1 MSPFAVPTTSPS
13 LCLTDVA
20 DYRQLFDLSL
30 DLFCIADL
38 DGHFKRVNPSWTR
51 VLGWSEAELLS
62 RPVESFMHP
71 EDRERTLAAR
81 ATLAR
86 GTPVRGLENRYL
98 CRDGSYRWLSWQS
111 SLAPGSSL
119 VYAVARD
126 ITERRQLEHERL
138 VVSKLESTGILA
150 AGIAHDFN
158 NLLSRLLLNLE
169 ALRYSGPISPA
180 QASQLGEAR
189 QAIQAAGALTRQL
202 IAFAEGGAPSRR
214 IHDVCPL
221 LRDSLETS
229 LRGSDLVAE
238 SVIAPDLWEVDAD
251 EDQLR
256 QVIRGLVLNAREA
269 SHPGATVRL
278 RADNHTL
285 AAATE
290 TGQPAG
296 DYLRIRIEDDGVG
309 IPAESLPKIFDP
321 YFSTKQRGTQKGM
334 GLGLTICRT
343 IVRKHGGAIAVE
355 SLVGHGTVVT
365 VDLPAQRPAPAAP

>member
-1 MSPFAVPTTSPS
+1 MPTTSPS